1 MSIGTVLDEA
11 WTLFTRFFLRFF
23 LIALV
28 VFASINLVYAL
39 LVEAISSDN
48 DGAAVLLALL
58 GLATAVIG
66 ATWLQ
71 GAFVYAVQDA
81 RDGTFDASLG
91 QIFSRVAPSILPL
104 LGAGLLA
111 GLGIALGFLLLII
124 PGLFLITIWAVVAP
138 VIVVE
143 KPGVFA
149 AFGRSRE
156 LVRGHG
162 WTVFGIVHHHRAPL
176 RHRERA
182 PSGRVLR
189 AARVPRDPHR
199 LDDRAGRRHALRR
212 DRDRGH
218 VLPASRGRRRR
229 CRDARRGVT
238 LDPETEARIEEPAS
252 ADAVREAR
260 LTPAEAVE
268 HMRIRLPDRG
278 NRKLRRVLERANA
291 DRVLKGWWHVANVNA
306 VVRLQINDHSWVHI
320 QIVANIALKLLRQ
333 LTKHRIEPSVVRDY
347 GMTNEDAEVVVVLA
361 ALTHCVGMS
370 VHRRGHED
378 WSLFLAEPKLREL
391 LDGIYEEPDRTVI
404 VSEVLQAITSHRAD
418 GEPLSLEAGIMR
430 VGDALDM
437 AKGRSRIP
445 FEKGQV
451 SMHSLSA
458 AAVEEVLIVDGEVK
472 PVRIEIIMNNS
483 SGLFQVD
490 GLLKAKLRGSGL
502 EPHVEV
508 IAHIDTADEKRLV
521 PEYRLEI

>member
-1 MSIGTVLDEA
+1 
-11 WTLFTRFFLRFF
+11 
-23 LIALV
+23 
-28 VFASINLVYAL
+28 
-39 LVEAISSDN
+39 
-48 DGAAVLLALL
+48 
-58 GLATAVIG
+58 
-66 ATWLQ
+66 
-71 GAFVYAVQDA
+71 
-81 RDGTFDASLG
+81 
-91 QIFSRVAPSILPL
+91 
-104 LGAGLLA
+104 
-111 GLGIALGFLLLII
+111 
-124 PGLFLITIWAVVAP
+124 
-138 VIVVE
+138 
-143 KPGVFA
+143 
-149 AFGRSRE
+149 
-156 LVRGHG
+156 
-162 WTVFGIVHHHRAPL
+162 
-176 RHRERA
+176 
-182 PSGRVLR
+182 
-189 AARVPRDPHR
+189 
-199 LDDRAGRRHALRR
+199 
-212 DRDRGH
+212 
-218 VLPASRGRRRR
+218 
-229 CRDARRGVT
+229 VT

-278 NRKLRRVLERANA
+278 NRKLRRVLERANS
-291 DRVLKGWWHVANVNA
+291 DRELKGWWHVSNVNA
-306 VVRLQINDHSWVHI
+306 VVRLKINDHSWVHI

-333 LTKHRIEPSVVRDY
+333 LTKHGVEPSLVRDY
-347 GMTNEDAEVVVVLA
+347 GMENEDAEVVVVLA

-391 LDGIYEEPDRTVI
+391 LDGIYEEPDRTVV

-418 GEPLSLEAGIMR
+418 GEPLSLEAGILR

-458 AAVEEVLIVDGEVK
+458 AAVEEVVIGDGETK
-472 PVRIEIIMNNS
+472 PVRIEIVMNNS